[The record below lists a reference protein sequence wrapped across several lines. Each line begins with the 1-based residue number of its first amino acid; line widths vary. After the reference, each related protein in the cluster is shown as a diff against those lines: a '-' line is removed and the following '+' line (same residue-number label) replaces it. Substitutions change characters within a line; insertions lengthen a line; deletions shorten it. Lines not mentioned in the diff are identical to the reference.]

1 MRKIASNPS
10 PSAVKSVRIGERT
23 SSGRVGTLTLSTDRG
38 DVTVRPSDVRSVF
51 RDVRGAILPS
61 TYFSVE
67 RESQS
72 RGHLSKVALRGAGNG
87 HGVGMCQWGAIGRSR
102 AGQDARTIL
111 RHYYPGTVVG
121 FAD

>member
-1 MRKIASNPS
+1 MHAS
-10 PSAVKSVRIGERT
+10 PSRVTELRVASRSV
-23 SSGRVGTLTLSTDRG
+23 SGRIATLTIRTDRG
-38 DVTVRPSDVRSVF
+38 DVSVRASDLRTVFQSA
-51 RDVRGAILPS
+51 RGTNLSS

-67 RESQS
+67 RETRA
-72 RGHLSKVALRGAGNG
+72 RGSLTGVTLRGAGNG